1 MTTPT
6 PAVDTA
12 QRVVDHVGIA
22 VRDLDAASVPYLALG
37 LEPLADEEVGGPGVR
52 VRAFEAGDSLIEL
65 LAATTSDSPIAGFI
79 ARRGPGLHHLAFRS
93 DDLDA
98 EIARLQ
104 ADGARFID
112 PVPRPGRA
120 GTRVVFL
127 HPTWGAGVLIE
138 LVEHA

>member
-1 MTTPT
+1 MTTPAHAFAGT
-6 PAVDTA
+6 

-22 VRDLDAASVPYLALG
+22 VEDRDAASIPYLDLG
-37 LEPLADEEVGGPGVR
+37 LEPLADEEVAGPGVR
-52 VRAFEAGDSLIEL
+52 VRAFQAGGSLIEL
-65 LAATTSDSPIAGFI
+65 LAATTPDSPIAGFL
-79 ARRGPGLHHLAFRS
+79 ARRGPGLHHLAFRC
-93 DDLDA
+93 DDLEA

-127 HPTWGAGVLIE
+127 HPSWGAGVLIE